1 MKILLTGAT
10 GFIGSEI
17 LRKLS
22 MRGVVVNASYRNEFP
37 LEPSLNLIPFN
48 TGDILAS
55 TNWEKPLRN
64 VDVVI
69 HTAARAHIINDKSIE
84 PLDEFRLTNT
94 KGTLNL
100 ARQAAKEGVK
110 RFVFLSSIGV
120 NGSCNTKPFVE
131 TDSPNP
137 TEPYAISKYEAEQG
151 LLEISGK
158 TGLEVVIIRPPLVYG
173 PKAPGN
179 FSTLVKWVGWPIPL
193 PLGSIHNKRSFI
205 SIENLVSFIELC
217 IEHPKAANETFVV
230 SDGVDVSTT
239 ELLNRVG
246 MAIGKPTRLIPVPS
260 SWLMVAAT
268 MLGKRDVAIR
278 LLGSLQVDSGK
289 ARELL
294 GWIPPVSMEESLRKI
309 AKVEHQIER

>member
-84 PLDEFRLTNT
+84 PLDEFRITNT

-173 PKAPGN
+173 PKPRPCRRALIN
-179 FSTLVKWVGWPIPL
+179 HQKK
-193 PLGSIHNKRSFI
+193 HNKKKTHRPPDTPRPNFHL
-205 SIENLVSFIELC
+205 SI
-217 IEHPKAANETFVV
+217 
-230 SDGVDVSTT
+230 
-239 ELLNRVG
+239 
-246 MAIGKPTRLIPVPS
+246 
-260 SWLMVAAT
+260 
-268 MLGKRDVAIR
+268 
-278 LLGSLQVDSGK
+278 Q
-289 ARELL
+289 
-294 GWIPPVSMEESLRKI
+294 
-309 AKVEHQIER
+309 